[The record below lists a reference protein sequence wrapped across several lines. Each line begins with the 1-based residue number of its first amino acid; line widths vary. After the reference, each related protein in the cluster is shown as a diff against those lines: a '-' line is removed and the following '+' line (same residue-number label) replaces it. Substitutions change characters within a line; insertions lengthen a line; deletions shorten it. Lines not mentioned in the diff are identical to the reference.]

1 MDSKEKYK
9 FKKFIKELSSFRGRH
24 TELVSV
30 YIPEGYDLNKI
41 INHLAQ
47 EQGTASNIKD
57 KATRTHVIDSL
68 ERLIRHLRLVDKT
81 PKNGLAVF
89 SGNISESDNKVH
101 IEVFSIE
108 PPKPLKIRI
117 YRCDQTFVL
126 DPLIEMIESKQLYGL
141 VVMDRRDGCVGLL
154 KGTQINEIAHLTSG
168 VPGKSRAG
176 GQCIIPDTLI
186 QANNGE
192 IIQIK
197 DSHNPYILK
206 TADLS
211 NFQIEDSPI
220 TDKWE
225 TKKSQVYK
233 IITKHPRT
241 EIQTSKD
248 HLFFVREDIIKEKP
262 AEELKI
268 GDYLLIPEKI
278 EIKGENQNFGN
289 KILPKDIA
297 QILGYF
303 LGDGSYEIDRLNF
316 HERDKEIAKYYQ
328 EKIIKALKINTTLRF
343 RKTKNY
349 YLIRTY
355 SRELVKLFKKEF
367 PEITT
372 SKESLMPSKIL
383 KSKNKIV
390 ATFLKGFFD
399 AEGYVSRNRIG
410 LGVNNKLLA
419 QQLQFVLLRFGIL
432 SSLLTYDNRRNPY
445 SNNIRYSI
453 DVSDIHSL
461 KIFNEKIGF
470 TYSKKKNK
478 LELAIK
484 EISKKQYKSFNR
496 QIIPLGTEIRKIL
509 EQEGYIIHRDFLT
522 ANMFLQGKRKISK
535 QAFKTSILDKIT
547 NKNLKN
553 KLSKILQYQLIPV
566 KIKDIQIT
574 NKLTKMVDISVKNQN
589 FIANGLIVHNSAKR
603 FESLREIAAK
613 EFYKRIGEIVNK
625 EFLPMKELKGIIVG
639 GPGQTKNEFVDG
651 HSINNQ
657 LKEKIIGI
665 FDLSYTGEFG
675 LQELVE
681 KSRDLLIKE
690 EIMQEKEIMGKFLEL
705 LSKEPEKTAY
715 GITEVKKALELG
727 AVDTLLISE
736 SVEESSVDQLEELA
750 EQTHTHLQII
760 SVQSREGVQ
769 LRDLGGIAA
778 ILRFRIS

>member
-126 DPLIEMIESKQLYGL
+126 DPLIEMIESKQLYAL
-141 VVMDRRDGCVGLL
+141 IVMDRRDGCVGLL

-168 VPGKSRAG
+168 VPGKTRAG
-176 GQCIIPDTLI
+176 GQ
-186 QANNGE
+186 
-192 IIQIK
+192 
-197 DSHNPYILK
+197 
-206 TADLS
+206 
-211 NFQIEDSPI
+211 
-220 TDKWE
+220 
-225 TKKSQVYK
+225 
-233 IITKHPRT
+233 
-241 EIQTSKD
+241 
-248 HLFFVREDIIKEKP
+248 
-262 AEELKI
+262 
-268 GDYLLIPEKI
+268 
-278 EIKGENQNFGN
+278 
-289 KILPKDIA
+289 
-297 QILGYF
+297 
-303 LGDGSYEIDRLNF
+303 
-316 HERDKEIAKYYQ
+316 
-328 EKIIKALKINTTLRF
+328 
-343 RKTKNY
+343 
-349 YLIRTY
+349 
-355 SRELVKLFKKEF
+355 
-367 PEITT
+367 
-372 SKESLMPSKIL
+372 
-383 KSKNKIV
+383 
-390 ATFLKGFFD
+390 
-399 AEGYVSRNRIG
+399 
-410 LGVNNKLLA
+410 
-419 QQLQFVLLRFGIL
+419 
-432 SSLLTYDNRRNPY
+432 
-445 SNNIRYSI
+445 
-453 DVSDIHSL
+453 
-461 KIFNEKIGF
+461 
-470 TYSKKKNK
+470 
-478 LELAIK
+478 
-484 EISKKQYKSFNR
+484 
-496 QIIPLGTEIRKIL
+496 
-509 EQEGYIIHRDFLT
+509 
-522 ANMFLQGKRKISK
+522 
-535 QAFKTSILDKIT
+535 
-547 NKNLKN
+547 
-553 KLSKILQYQLIPV
+553 
-566 KIKDIQIT
+566 
-574 NKLTKMVDISVKNQN
+574 
-589 FIANGLIVHNSAKR
+589 SAKR

-651 HSINNQ
+651 NSINNQ
-657 LKEKIIGI
+657 LKEKIIGV

-690 EIMQEKEIMGKFLEL
+690 EIMQEKEIMRRFFEL

-736 SVEESSVDQLEELA
+736 SLEEASVDQLEELA
-750 EQTHTHLQII
+750 EQTNTHLQII

-769 LRDLGGIAA
+769 LKDLGGIAA

>member
-9 FKKFIKELSSFRGRH
+9 FKKFIKELSSFKGRH

-126 DPLIEMIESKQLYGL
+126 DPLIEMIESKQLYAL
-141 VVMDRRDGCVGLL
+141 IVMDRRDGCVGLL

-168 VPGKSRAG
+168 VPGKTRAG
-176 GQCIIPDTLI
+176 GQCLTFGTLVNTPKGFAKI
-186 QANNGE
+186 EE
-192 IIQIK
+192 INMG
-197 DSHNPYILK
+197 DLLK
-206 TADLS
+206 SFNLRTLKL
-211 NFQIEDSPI
+211 EDSKCI
-220 TDKWE
+220 DCWLVNKNE
-225 TKKSQVYK
+225 IVK
-233 IITKHPRT
+233 IKTENK
-241 EIQTSKD
+241 EIQSSRD
-248 HLFFVREDIIKEKP
+248 HLFFVKGMKTKVAEKLT
-262 AEELKI
+262 EK
-268 GDYLLIPEKI
+268 DYLLNSNKRPIKIKKI
-278 EIKGENQNFGN
+278 E
-289 KILPKDIA
+289 
-297 QILGYF
+297 
-303 LGDGSYEIDRLNF
+303 
-316 HERDKEIAKYYQ
+316 
-328 EKIIKALKINTTLRF
+328 
-343 RKTKNY
+343 
-349 YLIRTY
+349 
-355 SRELVKLFKKEF
+355 
-367 PEITT
+367 
-372 SKESLMPSKIL
+372 M
-383 KSKNKIV
+383 
-390 ATFLKGFFD
+390 
-399 AEGYVSRNRIG
+399 
-410 LGVNNKLLA
+410 
-419 QQLQFVLLRFGIL
+419 
-432 SSLLTYDNRRNPY
+432 
-445 SNNIRYSI
+445 
-453 DVSDIHSL
+453 
-461 KIFNEKIGF
+461 
-470 TYSKKKNK
+470 
-478 LELAIK
+478 
-484 EISKKQYKSFNR
+484 
-496 QIIPLGTEIRKIL
+496 
-509 EQEGYIIHRDFLT
+509 
-522 ANMFLQGKRKISK
+522 
-535 QAFKTSILDKIT
+535 
-547 NKNLKN
+547 
-553 KLSKILQYQLIPV
+553 
-566 KIKDIQIT
+566 T
-574 NKLTKMVDISVKNQN
+574 NKLTQMVDISVKNQN

-657 LKEKIIGI
+657 LKEKIIGV

-690 EIMQEKEIMGKFLEL
+690 EIMQEKEIMRRFFEL

-736 SVEESSVDQLEELA
+736 SLEEASVDQLEELA
-750 EQTHTHLQII
+750 EQTNTHLQII

-769 LRDLGGIAA
+769 LKDLGGIAA